1 LIFTEASM
9 PNEDFTAAL
18 GRVPSGIFVLTCR
31 GSQNEIAMLVSW
43 VQQCS
48 FDPPMVSV
56 AIRKG
61 REVAD
66 LLIDGAS
73 FAVNILAEGQKELLA
88 HFGKGS
94 PLEHLPQAHERVH
107 RPEGLGAVLHE
118 ALGVLHCQV
127 AGGCEAGDHY
137 LILGRVVGGSLH
149 SEERPMIHVRKS
161 GMNY

>member
-1 LIFTEASM
+1 MSDDNFTSAI
-9 PNEDFTAAL
+9 
-18 GRVPSGIFVLTCR
+18 GRIPSGIFVLTCH
-31 GSQNEIAMLVSW
+31 GPVNEIAMLVSW

-61 REVAD
+61 RDIID
-66 LLIDGAS
+66 LLKDGAA
-73 FAVNILAEGQKELLA
+73 FAINILGEGQKELLA

-94 PLEHLPQAHERVH
+94 PLDHLPRAHERIH
-107 RPEGLGAVLHE
+107 REQGLGAVLRE

-137 LILGRVVGGSLH
+137 LILGQVVGGSVQ
-149 SEERPMIHVRKS
+149 SDERPMVHVRKS